1 MPTNELAVE
10 AISFIERLAE
20 NPPFIVRR
28 CVLRLVLR
36 LVPLLRP
43 PVNCDVMDSK
53 VDVAGDDTVGDVVV
67 EDVVVG
73 DVVVGVAGFFVNM
86 PVMDSQKPPFIVLF
100 FLYRIYIIIQ
110 EIIK

>member
-1 MPTNELAVE
+1 LPTNELAVE

-20 NPPFIVRR
+20 NPPFIVRL
-28 CVLRLVLR
+28 VPLLRLVL
-36 LVPLLRP
+36 LLRP
-43 PVNCDVMDSK
+43 PVNCDEMDSK
-53 VDVAGDDTVGDVVV
+53 VDVAGDDVVGDG
-67 EDVVVG
+67 VVG
-73 DVVVGVAGFFVNM
+73 DVVVGVADFFVNM